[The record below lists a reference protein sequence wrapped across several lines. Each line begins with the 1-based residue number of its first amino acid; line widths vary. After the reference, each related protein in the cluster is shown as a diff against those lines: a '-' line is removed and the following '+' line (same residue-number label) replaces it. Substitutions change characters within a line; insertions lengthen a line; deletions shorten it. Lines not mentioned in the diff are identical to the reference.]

1 MLRCLPPAVMECHSL
16 LTALLRFCKQT
27 VGPQPQYRPTKGA
40 HQARTML
47 TSTPGP
53 SRTQTASRHRQGPS
67 ALHSTEAQH
76 TCLSSPPALWAQGG
90 LPVWAEDSPVWLG
103 EEELRPISCHGG
115 RVSGVGGQ
123 LGRCPLR
130 VRVVGLD
137 KWDVAQQG
145 GVGGAENLLSHL
157 LRIVWRHLQVRG
169 ERGRGS
175 AEPTAFKHYGCPTL
189 TLTPT
194 PPLSLVPLSCCG
206 VHKRQGVRM
215 ETPLDSTTVHEI
227 GK

>member
-1 MLRCLPPAVMECHSL
+1 
-16 LTALLRFCKQT
+16 
-27 VGPQPQYRPTKGA
+27 
-40 HQARTML
+40 ML

-76 TCLSSPPALWAQGG
+76 TCLSSPPALWARGG

-169 ERGRGS
+169 ERGERFGR
-175 AEPTAFKHYGCPTL
+175 AHCFQALRLPNPNPNPN
-189 TLTPT
+189 PT
-194 PPLSLVPLSCCG
+194 P
-206 VHKRQGVRM
+206 
-215 ETPLDSTTVHEI
+215 
-227 GK
+227 